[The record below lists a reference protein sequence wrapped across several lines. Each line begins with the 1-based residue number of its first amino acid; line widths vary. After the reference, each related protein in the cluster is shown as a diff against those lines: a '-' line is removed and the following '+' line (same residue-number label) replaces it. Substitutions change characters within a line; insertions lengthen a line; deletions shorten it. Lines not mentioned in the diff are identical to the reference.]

1 MIPDSA
7 RTLRAFAFFI
17 LCSAAQAH
25 AQQLAA
31 SAASEPPAAA
41 DGLDADTDNGDELY
55 LKALQSIAEGRRYD
69 ASYELN
75 QLIERHPQHAGA
87 LLDLALTQCSL
98 GNTDQAERLFAA
110 FESRFT
116 PARPILELIA
126 NAREQGCH
134 VWEPS
139 SSTVVTFGRGIDQN
153 VNQGARTSRYVVDA
167 PGGQVEYELTGDFRP
182 RHDQY
187 TQLGADYLREIT
199 PNGSIGFA
207 QVQLRRNDSLHQY
220 DSASLFAGVESPWRF
235 DGWRVRATGTL
246 GLVTLGSHLYQRQ
259 VQAQARVTPPLA
271 LPAGVGFDVVAGV
284 TYNTFPSL
292 SNFDSST
299 QDLRGHLSWRGLRT
313 YASFAAGY
321 QNDHALD
328 RRPGGDRDGAYV
340 NLLLRRALRPDLSAE
355 VGYTRQTW
363 NSSQAYS
370 PGLIDEVRDQTTQ
383 VVRGL
388 LSWSV
393 GKRQTLLL
401 EGRIVRNRENI
412 SIFQYN
418 NRQLQLSYQWQL
430 P

>member
-1 MIPDSA
+1 MISDSA
-7 RTLRAFAFFI
+7 RLLRAFALF
-17 LCSAAQAH
+17 LVCSAAQAH
-25 AQQLAA
+25 AAQPEAPLAA
-31 SAASEPPAAA
+31 ANDEAAEA
-41 DGLDADTDNGDELY
+41 GETDNGDALY

-69 ASYELN
+69 ASHELN

-87 LLDLALTQCSL
+87 LLDLALTHCSL
-98 GNTDQAERLFAA
+98 GNLDQAERLFAA
-110 FESRFT
+110 FEARFS
-116 PARPILELIA
+116 PSRPILELIA
-126 NAREQGCH
+126 AAREHGCNA
-134 VWEPS
+134 WEPQ
-139 SSTVVTFGRGIDQN
+139 SSTVVTLGRGIDQN
-153 VNQGARTSRYVVDA
+153 VNQGARTARYVVDA

-187 TQLGADYLREIT
+187 TQLGGDYLREIT
-199 PNGSIGFA
+199 PNGSVGFA
-207 QVQLRRNDSLHQY
+207 QYQLRRNDSLHQY

-235 DGWRVRATGTL
+235 DGWRVRATATL

-271 LPAGVGFDVVAGV
+271 LPAGLGLDVVAGV

-299 QDLRGHLSWRGLRT
+299 QDLRAHLAWRGTRT
-313 YASFAAGY
+313 YASVAAGY

-328 RRPGGDRDGAYV
+328 RRPGGDRDGAYL
-340 NLLLRRALRPDLSAE
+340 NLLLRRELRAGLVGE
-355 VGYTRQTW
+355 LGYTHQTW
-363 NSSQAYS
+363 HSSQAYS
-370 PGLIDEVRDQTTQ
+370 PGLIEEVRDQATQ